1 MSEAQAARRPS
12 FGVIRVQPRV
22 QRSTVDFSE
31 QKNLDAFYESARKA
45 AQLEREARTSA
56 THDSTNS

>member
-22 QRSTVDFSE
+22 RRSTVDFSE

-45 AQLEREARTSA
+45 AQLEREARNSA
-56 THDSTNS
+56 AHGSAKN